1 MYIDK
6 NYFLTRISPEKL
18 NELTDGDDN
27 KLIQVISTADAIVDS
42 YLRTKINVLPLS
54 NPDANIK
61 DCSYNIAIYKLHESI
76 QYESIPEYIMNGY
89 DIAINYLKDVASGKV
104 QLTVLDEIPDENIE
118 TSITKFGYKPKYDRD
133 KLL

>member
-6 NYFLTRISPEKL
+6 NYFLTRISSDKL
-18 NELTDGDDN
+18 NELTGGDDN
-27 KLIQVISTADAIVDS
+27 KLNQVITTSDAIVDS

-61 DCSYNIAIYKLHESI
+61 DCSYNIAIYKLHETI
-76 QYESIPEYIMNGY
+76 QYDGY

-118 TSITKFGYKPKYDRD
+118 TSITKTGYKPKYDRD